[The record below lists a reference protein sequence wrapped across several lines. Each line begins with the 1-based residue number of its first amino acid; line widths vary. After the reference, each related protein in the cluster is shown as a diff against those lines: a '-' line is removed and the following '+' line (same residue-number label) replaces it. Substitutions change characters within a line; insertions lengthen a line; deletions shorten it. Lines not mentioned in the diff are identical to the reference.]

1 MEWLDNN
8 LKTSKSAKVFKQAYR
23 TLFFREIQAYRTHLK
38 TGGRPSAEP
47 AGDHDNLGQAPK
59 ITDSSVKPLL
69 EFSIHVK
76 VNVTP
81 TVE

>member
-8 LKTSKSAKVFKQAYR
+8 LQTSKSAKVFK
-23 TLFFREIQAYRTHLK
+23 QAYRTHLK

-69 EFSIHVK
+69 EFYPCESECDPDSRVK
-76 VNVTP
+76 GAVS
-81 TVE
+81 

>member
-8 LKTSKSAKVFKQAYR
+8 LQTSKSAKVFK
-23 TLFFREIQAYRTHLK
+23 QAYRTHLK